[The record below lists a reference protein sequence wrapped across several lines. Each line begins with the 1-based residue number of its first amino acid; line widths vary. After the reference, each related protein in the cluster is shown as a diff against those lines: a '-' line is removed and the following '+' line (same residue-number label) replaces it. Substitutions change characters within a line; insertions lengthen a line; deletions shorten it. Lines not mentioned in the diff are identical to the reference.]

1 MTLYT
6 ADRLAEMLGI
16 QRSTVQQLV
25 RAGEFGPTVNVARKH
40 LVTED
45 GLAEFI
51 ARRTGPAHSGLAP
64 RTANQLSPPAQR
76 PWADLKGERQC
87 PKQKQPPRCCST
99 SDGQTKNFITCILP
113 HISPICKAFANFTL
127 TACGLGAL
135 CAVAAL
141 AQGGGAASLAGLAA
155 CLLGGWA
162 AITLRE
168 VATCAES

>member
-1 MTLYT
+1 MPQTKT
-6 ADRLAEMLGI
+6 AA
-16 QRSTVQQLV
+16 
-25 RAGEFGPTVNVARKH
+25 
-40 LVTED
+40 
-45 GLAEFI
+45 
-51 ARRTGPAHSGLAP
+51 PALQH
-64 RTANQLSPPAQR
+64 RN
-76 PWADLKGERQC
+76 
-87 PKQKQPPRCCST
+87 
-99 SDGQTKNFITCILP
+99 GQTKKFITRILP

-135 CAVAAL
+135 CAVVAL